1 MGSTGS
7 VRRSLLRSRRDG
19 KPNKRTVSAL
29 CRSPQHALALE
40 QSTASVP
47 ERVCLRAGRQLT
59 PLGAGEY
66 NAGTGG
72 SEHDPLTPAQDRGC
86 RESQCAAR
94 LGVIVQCASR
104 RTGVRSSVASAALLR
119 GKPVAPDSDGPFFDN
134 QSKMM
139 GREQRKSVS
148 ERVLAGLAPAC
159 DCVHRHPKELRLTPG
174 EKWQLASSLSWSDR
188 VSSDQFQLRR
198 ALWKRS
204 QRRRV
209 PCPQAAGQA

>member
-19 KPNKRTVSAL
+19 KPNQRTVSAL

-72 SEHDPLTPAQDRGC
+72 SEHDPLTPAQDRGY
-86 RESQCAAR
+86 RENQCAAR

-159 DCVHRHPKELRLTPG
+159 DRVHRHPKELHLTPG
-174 EKWQLASSLSWSDR
+174 EKWQLVDPGFTKMADEPISREYLLM
-188 VSSDQFQLRR
+188 VSTL
-198 ALWKRS
+198 
-204 QRRRV
+204 
-209 PCPQAAGQA
+209 